1 MQQVTPPPSCL
12 PPSPCPAFL
21 WQLIWSPFTLN
32 WSGGVSGLASS
43 LWQYARGS
51 SQSPSEN
58 TENILRLGR
67 LQLKSLRTEGHPYGD
82 ARVRSLRRL
91 LAEGG
96 GLPLLF
102 PEHDIGFV
110 YRDGALVSGR
120 QAEAATTED
129 REPISDGRDAVAS
142 GGFEACGAASS
153 SSSSRY
159 SGIRLG
165 GRMPHFV
172 LRPLDDGIARARL
185 GEGAEGSG
193 VTTSS
198 GLLST
203 VDLPDQIRGV
213 MLRSSVFGSPASSCP
228 TPKGV
233 GSTQTVFSPSDR
245 FDASRGGLV
254 SVLLVVASSDE
265 CACDNSGR
273 DSVDAGAA
281 GAVDT
286 ASVRWRRAAISAQRN
301 TPTACPL
308 VVMTVMPPRAKIG
321 NSRSGSTSDSCMMGE
336 KGSEEGVGF
345 DYVRRASTLV
355 GDPDEPYILEAI
367 TSWEDLAPYMSGE
380 TSAADVDTSKAACNA
395 TLSLGRS
402 SEWPEGIVM
411 PMLAVDGSAGNIAK
425 AFADADADAVLLR
438 PDGHV
443 AWVSRRNGTPDGKSV
458 QRDSREGLRRALE
471 SVFCCSPN

>member
-21 WQLIWSPFTLN
+21 WQLLGSPFTLN

-58 TENILRLGR
+58 AENILRLGR

-110 YRDGALVSGR
+110 YRNGALVSGQ
-120 QAEAATTED
+120 QAGAAKTED
-129 REPISDGRDAVAS
+129 REPISDERDAVAS

-153 SSSSRY
+153 PSSRY

-172 LRPLDDGIARARL
+172 LRPLDDGTAFARR
-185 GEGAEGSG
+185 GEGAEGGG

-203 VDLPDQIRGV
+203 VDLPDQIRGG

-233 GSTQTVFSPSDR
+233 GSTQTAFSPSGR

-286 ASVRWRRAAISAQRN
+286 ASVRWRRAAISAQRSSRS
-301 TPTACPL
+301 ACPL
-308 VVMTVMPPRAKIG
+308 VVMTVMPPRANIG
-321 NSRSGSTSDSCMMGE
+321 NIHSGSTSDLCVMGE

-345 DYVRRASTLV
+345 DDVRRASTVV
-355 GDPDEPYILEAI
+355 GDPDEPYTLEAI

-380 TSAADVDTSKAACNA
+380 TSAADADTSIAACDA
-395 TLSLGRS
+395 TWSPGRS
-402 SEWPEGIVM
+402 SEWPEGIVI
-411 PMLAVDGSAGNIAK
+411 PMLAVDGSAVNVAK
-425 AFADADADAVLLR
+425 AFADACAEAVLLR

-443 AWVSRRNGTPDGKSV
+443 AWISRRNGTPDGKSV
-458 QRDSREGLRRALE
+458 QSDSREGLRRALE